1 MNRRGSDAS
10 DSEEFSNSR
19 AIRAQ
24 NKQKNRSK
32 ANLNVK

>member
-1 MNRRGSDAS
+1 MNRRGSEVS
-10 DSEEFSNSR
+10 DSEDYSNSR

-32 ANLNVK
+32 ANLNFR